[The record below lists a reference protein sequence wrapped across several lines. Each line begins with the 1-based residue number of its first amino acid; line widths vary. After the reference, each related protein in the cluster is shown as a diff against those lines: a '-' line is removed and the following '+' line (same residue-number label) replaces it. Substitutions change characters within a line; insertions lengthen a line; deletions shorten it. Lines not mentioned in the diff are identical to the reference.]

1 MSNSHE
7 DMDSESG
14 SAGRAV
20 SPAAVEAFNMGGI
33 GRDAHVET
41 EQPSLRYVS
50 NFECI
55 HLSAVNCYAF
65 L

>member
-14 SAGRAV
+14 TAGLAG
-20 SPAAVEAFNMGGI
+20 SPVGAMEAFNMGGI

-50 NFECI
+50 I
-55 HLSAVNCYAF
+55 L
-65 L
+65 